1 MDTKTTK
8 KPKQIEKKYTLDKS
22 DSKVVD
28 GTTVYRIVALKNV
41 RKGVPK
47 GARGGYGSTGK

>member
-28 GTTVYRIVALKNV
+28 GTKLPLQRASAE
-41 RKGVPK
+41 RKK
-47 GARGGYGSTGK
+47 GRAK